1 MKMSKK
7 VTFEQAMKDLEE
19 IVRELE
25 AGELPLEESLKKFEE
40 GMKLSKLCSSKL
52 EEAEQRVS
60 ILLKERDGQLSEAP
74 YPAGEEDAP

>member
-1 MKMSKK
+1 MSKK

-25 AGELPLEESLKKFEE
+25 AGELALEESLKKFEE
-40 GMKLSKLCSSKL
+40 GMKLSKLCSLKL

-74 YPAGEEDAP
+74 YPAGEEDAR